1 MRENFHR
8 NEMMRAAALWL
19 VALAFAVKLLI
30 APGMMPVVDA
40 GGIRITICTG
50 NGPIVASL
58 DIDGKHQGKQAP
70 MAQEA
75 CPFAALAWGALANLS
90 PLPGASRIAPIMLP
104 LALPPLPARA
114 PPIAVPPPATGPPSF
129 A

>member
-1 MRENFHR
+1 
-8 NEMMRAAALWL
+8 MRAAALCL
-19 VALAFAVKLLI
+19 VALAFATKLLV

-50 NGPIVASL
+50 NGPVAAML
-58 DIDGKHQGKQAP
+58 DLDGKKGKQAP

-75 CPFAALAWGALANLS
+75 CAFSALAWSVLAAAVPHLAVP
-90 PLPGASRIAPIMLP
+90 PLAPFVAPI
-104 LALPPLPARA
+104 ALPSLPARA
-114 PPIAVPPPATGPPSF
+114 PPVALPPPATGPPAF